1 MGDWHL
7 GSRGITVLLPST
19 GFLALLLLMAAL
31 VWPAMVLAGSN
42 ASRGMA
48 GKTLSSPQAARSRPP
63 MPAAPRL
70 ALVRDIRYWN
80 NPPYTRVVID
90 VEGAMQYRVG
100 RLYYP
105 DRLYLDLMGTQLAPQ
120 LPGRAFASP
129 DDGLNGLRAAQ
140 NQPDVV
146 RVVLDLKPLDD
157 YHVFTMS
164 DPSRLVIDIK
174 GAQAQSSPPPP
185 PAAPDSTPKQT
196 SITAMEPKRIG
207 SAQEHRWQVVIDPGH
222 GGKDSGAI
230 GPSGVM
236 EKDIVLDIAQR
247 LRALMQREPLWRVT
261 MTRDTDVFIPLE
273 ERTAVANAK
282 SADVFVS
289 IHVNAAERAELYGTE
304 TYFLALATDEGAMRT
319 AARENA
325 TTLKQV
331 SDLEL
336 ILRDLV
342 LTSKRNESSL
352 LAGSVQR
359 ALVQA
364 PTGGKNGRDLG
375 VKHAPFLVLMGAEM
389 PAILVEVAFLSNPAE
404 ERRLS
409 EPKSREQAAQAILA
423 GLKEFIAA
431 APGSTARQVSR

>member
-1 MGDWHL
+1 
-7 GSRGITVLLPST
+7 
-19 GFLALLLLMAAL
+19 
-31 VWPAMVLAGSN
+31 
-42 ASRGMA
+42 
-48 GKTLSSPQAARSRPP
+48 
-63 MPAAPRL
+63 
-70 ALVRDIRYWN
+70 
-80 NPPYTRVVID
+80 
-90 VEGAMQYRVG
+90 
-100 RLYYP
+100 
-105 DRLYLDLMGTQLAPQ
+105 
-120 LPGRAFASP
+120 
-129 DDGLNGLRAAQ
+129 
-140 NQPDVV
+140 
-146 RVVLDLKPLDD
+146 
-157 YHVFTMS
+157 
-164 DPSRLVIDIK
+164 
-174 GAQAQSSPPPP
+174 
-185 PAAPDSTPKQT
+185 
-196 SITAMEPKRIG
+196 
-207 SAQEHRWQVVIDPGH
+207 
-222 GGKDSGAI
+222 
-230 GPSGVM
+230 
-236 EKDIVLDIAQR
+236 
-247 LRALMQREPLWRVT
+247 
-261 MTRDTDVFIPLE
+261 VFIPLE

-304 TYFLALATDEGAMRT
+304 TYFLDLATDEGAMRT

-389 PAILVEVAFLSNPAE
+389 AAILVEVAFLSNPAE

-409 EPKSREQAAQAILA
+409 DPKSREQAAQAILA